1 MKHLYKLH
9 YVLIFMSVLVLSS
22 CNSSPLKNVSTE
34 NLLSN
39 CTNSTESYSVVSQE
53 PELSTS
59 STGLSTAFIPFE
71 LLYVPEKGG
80 TFKAWEDKNSITDD
94 TSAQY
99 KLLQTSSVDGQGF
112 MRLGESYLVAMGT
125 YYGQYI
131 GQNLTITLS
140 TGVAFDVVIGDVKD
154 DKNTIDGMVC
164 RENSSIVEFIIDK
177 SVMKYSDYSQGNLSH
192 MGFEGYIISIA
203 RFK

>member
-1 MKHLYKLH
+1 MKYLYKLH
-9 YVLIFMSVLVLSS
+9 YVLILMSVLVLSS
-22 CNSSPLKNVSTE
+22 CNSSPLKYANTE

-39 CTNSTESYSVVSQE
+39 CTNGTESYSVVSQE

-59 STGLSTAFIPFE
+59 STELSTAFVPFE

-80 TFKAWEDKNSITDD
+80 TFKAWEDKNSITDK

-99 KLLQTSSVDGQGF
+99 ALLQTSSVDQQGF

-125 YYGQYI
+125 YYAQYI

-140 TGVAFDVVIGDVKD
+140 TGVSFDVVIGDIKD

-164 RENSSIVEFIIDK
+164 KANNSVVEFIIDR

-192 MGFEGYIISIA
+192 MGFEGYIVSIV

>member
-1 MKHLYKLH
+1 
-9 YVLIFMSVLVLSS
+9 MSVLVLSS
-22 CNSSPLKNVSTE
+22 CNSSPVKYANTE

-59 STGLSTAFIPFE
+59 STELSTAFVPFE

-80 TFKAWEDKNSITDD
+80 TFKSWEDKNSITDK

-99 KLLQTSSVDGQGF
+99 ALLQTSTVDGQGF

-131 GQNLTITLS
+131 GQNLTIMLS
-140 TGVAFDVVIGDVKD
+140 TGVTFDVVIGDVKD
-154 DKNTIDGMVC
+154 DKDTIDGMVC
-164 RENSSIVEFIIDK
+164 KANNSVVEFIIDR
-177 SVMKYSDYSQGNLSH
+177 SVMKYSDYSKGNLSH
-192 MGFEGYIISIA
+192 MGFEGNIVAIA

>member
-1 MKHLYKLH
+1 MNHLYKLH
-9 YVLIFMSVLVLSS
+9 YVFILMSVLVLSS
-22 CNSSPLKNVSTE
+22 CNSSPLKNVNAE
-34 NLLSN
+34 NLLSI
-39 CTNSTESYSVVSQE
+39 CTNSTESYSIVSQE

-59 STGLSTAFIPFE
+59 STELSTAFIPFE

-80 TFKAWEDKNSITDD
+80 TFKSWEDKNSITDK

-99 KLLQTSSVDGQGF
+99 ALLQTSTVDGQGF

-131 GQNLTITLS
+131 GQNLTIMLS
-140 TGVAFDVVIGDVKD
+140 TGVTFDVVIGDVKD
-154 DKNTIDGMVC
+154 DKDTIDGMVC
-164 RENSSIVEFIIDK
+164 KANNSMVEFIIDR
-177 SVMKYSDYSQGNLSH
+177 SVMKHSDYSKGNLSH